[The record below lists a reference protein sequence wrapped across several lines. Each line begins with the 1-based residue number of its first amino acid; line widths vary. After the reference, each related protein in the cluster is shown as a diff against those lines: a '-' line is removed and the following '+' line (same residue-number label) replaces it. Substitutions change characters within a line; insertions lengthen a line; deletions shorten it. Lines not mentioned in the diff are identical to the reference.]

1 MNLDLNFAH
10 NPDMRQGRWDIALRG
25 FKNALAA
32 KSDHAFAHYF
42 SSICYE
48 KMGETE
54 KSVES
59 RNKARKIVAEDSF
72 WANHA
77 EAFALDLHTAPDSIS
92 LTELEPGTNVH
103 PVTSGSG
110 RPNWHVG

>member
-1 MNLDLNFAH
+1 M
-10 NPDMRQGRWDIALRG
+10 
-25 FKNALAA
+25 
-32 KSDHAFAHYF
+32 
-42 SSICYE
+42 
-48 KMGETE
+48 
-54 KSVES
+54 
-59 RNKARKIVAEDSF
+59 KIIAEDSF

-77 EAFALDLHTAPDSIS
+77 EMFALDLRTAPADSIS